1 MEGNECLGMPSHN
14 THLDELILNAVES
27 LVALEGDKE
36 VVREGRR
43 GGVLN
48 ANREFEHRAKALD
61 LENCNTVM

>member
-1 MEGNECLGMPSHN
+1 MSINY
-14 THLDELILNAVES
+14 LDELILDVVES

-48 ANREFEHRAKALD
+48 ANCEFEHRAKALD
-61 LENCNTVM
+61 LEDSNTVM